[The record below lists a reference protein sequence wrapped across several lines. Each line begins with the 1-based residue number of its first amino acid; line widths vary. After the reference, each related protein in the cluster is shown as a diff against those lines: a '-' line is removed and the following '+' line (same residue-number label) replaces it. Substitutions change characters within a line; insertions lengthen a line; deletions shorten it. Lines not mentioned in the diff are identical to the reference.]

1 MTPDELEEI
10 PAAIERLFYDQQ
22 VRVMEDVVRRIHK
35 TGRITSTADYQIGK
49 MAQQGKST
57 EWIESEIKRLGN
69 LTDAEVRSL
78 YDKVIQADYVRK
90 RGLYEQVNANYT
102 PYEDNKVMQKWVHAL
117 IDQTQGELKNI
128 SRSMGFS
135 VPTGNGKTTFTPLA
149 DYYQRYIDRACMDI
163 MTGAFDYNTVLR
175 RVAKEMA
182 DSGLEY
188 VSYASGH
195 VDRATVAARRAVMT
209 GVNQLSGQI
218 NMRLADELGTNHFEV
233 SWHSGARP
241 EHWWGGQVFSKED
254 LVDVCGYGEV
264 TGLLGAN
271 CRHSFMPFVPGVS
284 TRTYTDEQLAEMNA
298 KERETKTYNGKEYNA
313 YSATQRQRELE
324 RRMQKQRANIVSLK
338 KGEGS
343 KEDIAAAQAKYLKT
357 LYQYRDFSK
366 QMGLSPQMER
376 VYVDRLGRAVN
387 NGRPKSAFGE
397 ERGITNKRVHKNDD
411 YRVDK
416 KEIQSNDY
424 VKKFNGI
431 GVNKNVDE
439 SICKCARAGLTHRD
453 GTTREDLYII
463 SARTGKVLGKN
474 VNDTIEFGVSSNESI
489 VNAVK
494 NCQGDLIGLHTHP
507 DGTPPTGSDFEVS
520 GRRRYNIGVV
530 ACADGSVY
538 TYKHSEQYI
547 SQRYIDDTIEKYK
560 KMVDESGKKMY
571 NSDIEAHKA
580 ALEQLSK
587 EYGIHYEERRK
598 G

>member
-10 PAAIERLFYDQQ
+10 PEAIERLFYDQQ
-22 VRVMEDVVRRIHK
+22 ARVMEDVVRRIHK

-69 LTDAEVRSL
+69 LTDVEVRSL

-90 RGLYEQVNANYT
+90 RGLYEQVNAKYT

-135 VPTGNGKTTFTPLA
+135 VPTGNGKTAFTPLA

-218 NMRLADELGTNHFEV
+218 NMRLADELRTNYFEV

-366 QMGLSPQMER
+366 QMGLSPQMQR
-376 VYVDRLGRAVN
+376 VYVDRLGRVVN
-387 NGRPKSAFGE
+387 NGQPKSAFSE
-397 ERGITNKRVHKNDD
+397 EK
-411 YRVDK
+411 YALS
-416 KEIQSNDY
+416 SN
-424 VKKFNGI
+424 F
-431 GVNKNVDE
+431 VNKNDALHRYAKKIQPLPDYTDIVIHATPDNFLIYTNDE
-439 SICKCARAGLTHRD
+439 EEISYSSKELAGLINLSK
-453 GTTREDLYII
+453 G
-463 SARTGKVLGKN
+463 
-474 VNDTIEFGVSSNESI
+474 
-489 VNAVK
+489 
-494 NCQGDLIGLHTHP
+494 
-507 DGTPPTGSDFEVS
+507 
-520 GRRRYNIGVV
+520 YNGGNIRLV
-530 ACADGSVY
+530 AC
-538 TYKHSEQYI
+538 
-547 SQRYIDDTIEKYK
+547 
-560 KMVDESGKKMY
+560 ESGKKENGVAQQLANELKISVMAPTEKVWVDQDGEIFISDSDTLADMWY
-571 NSDIEAHKA
+571 NGENVRATGSWKLFVPKA
-580 ALEQLSK
+580 S
-587 EYGIHYEERRK
+587 EEK
-598 G
+598 

>member
-135 VPTGNGKTTFTPLA
+135 VPTGNGKTAFTPLA

-175 RVAKEMA
+175 RVSKEMA

-218 NMRLADELGTNHFEV
+218 NMRLADELGTNYFEV

-324 RRMQKQRANIVSLK
+324 RRMQKQRANIVNLK

-376 VYVDRLGRAVN
+376 VYVDRLGRVVN
-387 NGRPKSAFGE
+387 NGRPKSAFSE
-397 ERGITNKRVHKNDD
+397 EK
-411 YRVDK
+411 YALS
-416 KEIQSNDY
+416 SN
-424 VKKFNGI
+424 F
-431 GVNKNVDE
+431 VNKNDALHRYAKKIQPLPDYTDIVIHATPDNFLIYTNDE
-439 SICKCARAGLTHRD
+439 EEISYSSKELAGLINLSK
-453 GTTREDLYII
+453 G
-463 SARTGKVLGKN
+463 
-474 VNDTIEFGVSSNESI
+474 
-489 VNAVK
+489 
-494 NCQGDLIGLHTHP
+494 
-507 DGTPPTGSDFEVS
+507 
-520 GRRRYNIGVV
+520 YNGGNIRLV
-530 ACADGSVY
+530 AC
-538 TYKHSEQYI
+538 
-547 SQRYIDDTIEKYK
+547 
-560 KMVDESGKKMY
+560 ESGKKENGVAQQLANELKISVMAPTEKVWVDQDGEIFISDSDTLAEIWY
-571 NSDIEAHKA
+571 NGEKVKGTGTWKTFTPKGSDE
-580 ALEQLSK
+580 
-587 EYGIHYEERRK
+587 
-598 G
+598 

>member
-10 PAAIERLFYDQQ
+10 PEAIERLFYDQQ
-22 VRVMEDVVRRIHK
+22 ARVMEDVVRRIHK

-78 YDKVIQADYVRK
+78 YDKVVQADYVRK

-135 VPTGNGKTTFTPLA
+135 VPTGNGKTAFTPLA

-218 NMRLADELGTNHFEV
+218 NMRLADELRTNYFEV

-324 RRMQKQRANIVSLK
+324 RRMQKQRANIVNLK

-366 QMGLSPQMER
+366 QMGLSSQMQR
-376 VYVDRLGRAVN
+376 VYVDRLGRVV
-387 NGRPKSAFGE
+387 NGRGTKKENIHQKTVENVAKSNIIVSGA
-397 ERGITNKRVHKNDD
+397 RITNPIGAEAEAFANM
-411 YRVDK
+411 YY
-416 KEIQSNDY
+416 KEIRSFTTD
-424 VKKFNGI
+424 V
-431 GVNKNVDE
+431 
-439 SICKCARAGLTHRD
+439 AR
-453 GTTREDLYII
+453 I
-463 SARTGKVLGKN
+463 ARNLGKN
-474 VNDTIEFGVSSNESI
+474 ESEI
-489 VNAVK
+489 KAIK
-494 NCQGDLIGLHTHP
+494 AYL
-507 DGTPPTGSDFEVS
+507 FE
-520 GRRRYNIGVV
+520 
-530 ACADGSVY
+530 
-538 TYKHSEQYI
+538 
-547 SQRYIDDTIEKYK
+547 
-560 KMVDESGKKMY
+560 DESYLDPDEGVLKRFDPDCAIAQSWQRLMIGK
-571 NSDIEAHKA
+571 DIKDHDRTLIEHELLEMKIKKENPGIEHWEAHELA
-580 ALEQLSK
+580 SK
-587 EYGIHYEERRK
+587 VFDYPREADEYYGNLKKHNEN
-598 G
+598 

>member
-22 VRVMEDVVRRIHK
+22 ARVMEDVVRRIHK

-135 VPTGNGKTTFTPLA
+135 VPTGNGKTAFTPLA

-218 NMRLADELGTNHFEV
+218 NMRLADELRTNYFEV

-298 KERETKTYNGKEYNA
+298 KERETKTYNGNEYNA

-324 RRMQKQRANIVSLK
+324 RRMQKQRANIVNLK

-376 VYVDRLGRAVN
+376 VYVDRLGRVAN

-397 ERGITNKRVHKNDD
+397 TEKGNRGRINRTVMNRKAIESSD
-411 YRVDK
+411 YRRK
-416 KEIQSNDY
+416 INTLPENPAI
-424 VKKFNGI
+424 
-431 GVNKNVDE
+431 
-439 SICKCARAGLTHRD
+439 HRMI
-453 GTTREDLYII
+453 Y
-463 SARTGKVLGKN
+463 
-474 VNDTIEFGVSSNESI
+474 NEM

-494 NCQGDLIGLHTHP
+494 TRSGTEYESLIFINSHTK
-507 DGTPPTGSDFEVS
+507 EVKRS
-520 GRRRYNIGVV
+520 
-530 ACADGSVY
+530 
-538 TYKHSEQYI
+538 
-547 SQRYIDDTIEKYK
+547 
-560 KMVDESGKKMY
+560 
-571 NSDIEAHKA
+571 
-580 ALEQLSK
+580 LL
-587 EYGIHYEERRK
+587 
-598 G
+598 

>member
-22 VRVMEDVVRRIHK
+22 ARVMEDVVRRIHK

-135 VPTGNGKTTFTPLA
+135 VPTGNGKTAFTPLA

-218 NMRLADELGTNHFEV
+218 NMRLADELGTNYFEV

-298 KERETKTYNGKEYNA
+298 KERETKTYNGNEYNA

-324 RRMQKQRANIVSLK
+324 RRMQKQRANIVNLK

-376 VYVDRLGRAVN
+376 VYVDRLGRVAN

-397 ERGITNKRVHKNDD
+397 TEKGNRGRINRTVMNRKAIESSD
-411 YRVDK
+411 YRRK
-416 KEIQSNDY
+416 INTLPENPAI
-424 VKKFNGI
+424 
-431 GVNKNVDE
+431 
-439 SICKCARAGLTHRD
+439 HRMI
-453 GTTREDLYII
+453 Y
-463 SARTGKVLGKN
+463 
-474 VNDTIEFGVSSNESI
+474 NEM

-494 NCQGDLIGLHTHP
+494 TRSGTEYESLIFINSNTKEVKRSLESKRRLSVAPTAGMLKMISRSEDHSIIAIHNHPGSSVPSWADIVVAKERKYKYGLIAAH
-507 DGTPPTGSDFEVS
+507 DGTIYKYEI
-520 GRRRYNIGVV
+520 IG
-530 ACADGSVY
+530 D
-538 TYKHSEQYI
+538 I
-547 SQRYIDDTIEKYK
+547 K
-560 KMVDESGKKMY
+560 KMFYTSAIAKLDRTGY
-571 NSDIEAHKA
+571 NSDSLKTFCADVLA
-580 ALEQLSK
+580 AGIAMKVLE
-587 EYGIHYEERRK
+587 
-598 G
+598 

>member
-78 YDKVIQADYVRK
+78 YDKVVQADYVRK

-135 VPTGNGKTTFTPLA
+135 VPTGNGKTAFTPLA

-218 NMRLADELGTNHFEV
+218 NMRLADELRTNYFEV

-324 RRMQKQRANIVSLK
+324 RRMQKQRANIVNLK

-376 VYVDRLGRAVN
+376 VYVDRLGRVV
-387 NGRPKSAFGE
+387 NGRREKDKSMTE
-397 ERGITNKRVHKNDD
+397 EKYSFSSNFVNKRDRLHRYAKKVPPLSEYTDVAIHATADNFLIYTND
-411 YRVDK
+411 
-416 KEIQSNDY
+416 KEELTYSAKEVAEFLKLSKGYKSGEKIRLIACEAGRKED
-424 VKKFNGI
+424 
-431 GVNKNVDE
+431 GVAQQLANE
-439 SICKCARAGLTHRD
+439 L
-453 GTTREDLYII
+453 
-463 SARTGKVLGKN
+463 
-474 VNDTIEFGVSSNESI
+474 GVSVLAPTEKI
-489 VNAVK
+489 WVNQDGEFFISDSDTLAEIWYNREKVK
-494 NCQGDLIGLHTHP
+494 
-507 DGTPPTGSDFEVS
+507 GTGTWKTFTPKGSDE
-520 GRRRYNIGVV
+520 
-530 ACADGSVY
+530 
-538 TYKHSEQYI
+538 
-547 SQRYIDDTIEKYK
+547 
-560 KMVDESGKKMY
+560 
-571 NSDIEAHKA
+571 
-580 ALEQLSK
+580 
-587 EYGIHYEERRK
+587 
-598 G
+598 

>member
-22 VRVMEDVVRRIHK
+22 ARVMEDVVRRIHK

-78 YDKVIQADYVRK
+78 YDKIVQADYVRK
-90 RGLYEQVNANYT
+90 RDLYEQVNANYT

-135 VPTGNGKTTFTPLA
+135 VPTGNGKTAFTPLA
-149 DYYQRYIDRACMDI
+149 DYYQRYVDRACMDI
-163 MTGAFDYNTVLR
+163 MTGTFDYNTVLR

-218 NMRLADELGTNHFEV
+218 NMRLADELRTNYFEV

-324 RRMQKQRANIVSLK
+324 RRMQKQRANIVNLK

-376 VYVDRLGRAVN
+376 VYVDRLGRVVN
-387 NGRPKSAFGE
+387 NGQPKSAFSE
-397 ERGITNKRVHKNDD
+397 EK
-411 YRVDK
+411 YALS
-416 KEIQSNDY
+416 SN
-424 VKKFNGI
+424 F
-431 GVNKNVDE
+431 VNKNDALHRYAKKIQPLPDYTDIVIHATPDNFLIYTNDE
-439 SICKCARAGLTHRD
+439 EEISYSSKELAGLINLSK
-453 GTTREDLYII
+453 G
-463 SARTGKVLGKN
+463 
-474 VNDTIEFGVSSNESI
+474 
-489 VNAVK
+489 
-494 NCQGDLIGLHTHP
+494 
-507 DGTPPTGSDFEVS
+507 
-520 GRRRYNIGVV
+520 YNGGNIRLV
-530 ACADGSVY
+530 AC
-538 TYKHSEQYI
+538 
-547 SQRYIDDTIEKYK
+547 
-560 KMVDESGKKMY
+560 ESGKKENGVAQQLANELKISVMAPTEKVWVDQDGEIFISDSDTLADMWY
-571 NSDIEAHKA
+571 NGENVRATGSWKLFVPKA
-580 ALEQLSK
+580 S
-587 EYGIHYEERRK
+587 EEK
-598 G
+598 

>member
-22 VRVMEDVVRRIHK
+22 ARVMEDVVRRIHK

-135 VPTGNGKTTFTPLA
+135 VPTGNGKTAFTPLA

-218 NMRLADELGTNHFEV
+218 NMRLADELRTNYFEV

-324 RRMQKQRANIVSLK
+324 RRMQKQRANIVNLK

-376 VYVDRLGRAVN
+376 VYVDRLGRVV
-387 NGRPKSAFGE
+387 NGRREKDKSMTE
-397 ERGITNKRVHKNDD
+397 EKYSFSSNFVNKRDRLHRYAKKVPLLSEYTDVAIHATADNFLIYTND
-411 YRVDK
+411 
-416 KEIQSNDY
+416 KEELTYSAKEVAEFLKLSKGYKSGEKIRLIACEAGRKED
-424 VKKFNGI
+424 
-431 GVNKNVDE
+431 GVAQQLANE
-439 SICKCARAGLTHRD
+439 L
-453 GTTREDLYII
+453 
-463 SARTGKVLGKN
+463 
-474 VNDTIEFGVSSNESI
+474 GVSVLAPTEKI
-489 VNAVK
+489 WVNQDGEFFISDSDTLAEIWYNGEKVK
-494 NCQGDLIGLHTHP
+494 
-507 DGTPPTGSDFEVS
+507 GTGTWKTFTPKGSDE
-520 GRRRYNIGVV
+520 
-530 ACADGSVY
+530 
-538 TYKHSEQYI
+538 
-547 SQRYIDDTIEKYK
+547 
-560 KMVDESGKKMY
+560 
-571 NSDIEAHKA
+571 
-580 ALEQLSK
+580 
-587 EYGIHYEERRK
+587 
-598 G
+598 

>member
-78 YDKVIQADYVRK
+78 YDKVVQADYVRK

-135 VPTGNGKTTFTPLA
+135 VPTGNGKTAFTPLA

-218 NMRLADELGTNHFEV
+218 NMRLADELRTNYFEV

-324 RRMQKQRANIVSLK
+324 RRMQKQRANIVNLK

-376 VYVDRLGRAVN
+376 VYVDRLGRVV
-387 NGRPKSAFGE
+387 NGRREKDKSMTE
-397 ERGITNKRVHKNDD
+397 EKYSFSSNFVNKRDRLHRYAKKVPPLSEYTDVAIHATADNFLIYTND
-411 YRVDK
+411 
-416 KEIQSNDY
+416 KEELTYSAKEVAEFLKLSKGYKSGEKIRLIACEAGRKED
-424 VKKFNGI
+424 
-431 GVNKNVDE
+431 GVAQQLANE
-439 SICKCARAGLTHRD
+439 L
-453 GTTREDLYII
+453 
-463 SARTGKVLGKN
+463 
-474 VNDTIEFGVSSNESI
+474 GVSVLAPTEKI
-489 VNAVK
+489 WVNQDGEFFISDSDTLAEIWYNGEKVK
-494 NCQGDLIGLHTHP
+494 
-507 DGTPPTGSDFEVS
+507 GTGTWKTFTPKGSDE
-520 GRRRYNIGVV
+520 
-530 ACADGSVY
+530 
-538 TYKHSEQYI
+538 
-547 SQRYIDDTIEKYK
+547 
-560 KMVDESGKKMY
+560 
-571 NSDIEAHKA
+571 
-580 ALEQLSK
+580 
-587 EYGIHYEERRK
+587 
-598 G
+598 

>member
-10 PAAIERLFYDQQ
+10 PEAIERLFYDQQ
-22 VRVMEDVVRRIHK
+22 ARVMEDVVRRIHK

-49 MAQQGKST
+49 MAQQGKSA

-69 LTDAEVRSL
+69 LTDVEVRSL

-90 RGLYEQVNANYT
+90 RGLYEQVNAKYT

-135 VPTGNGKTTFTPLA
+135 VPTGNGKTAFTPLA

-218 NMRLADELGTNHFEV
+218 NMRLADELRTNYFEV

-366 QMGLSPQMER
+366 QMGLSPQMQR
-376 VYVDRLGRAVN
+376 VYVDRLGRVVN
-387 NGRPKSAFGE
+387 NGQPKSAFSE
-397 ERGITNKRVHKNDD
+397 EK
-411 YRVDK
+411 YALS
-416 KEIQSNDY
+416 SN
-424 VKKFNGI
+424 F
-431 GVNKNVDE
+431 VNKNDALHRYAKKIQPLPDYTDIVIHATPDNFLIYTNDE
-439 SICKCARAGLTHRD
+439 EEISYSSKELAGLINLSK
-453 GTTREDLYII
+453 G
-463 SARTGKVLGKN
+463 
-474 VNDTIEFGVSSNESI
+474 
-489 VNAVK
+489 
-494 NCQGDLIGLHTHP
+494 
-507 DGTPPTGSDFEVS
+507 
-520 GRRRYNIGVV
+520 YNGGNIRLV
-530 ACADGSVY
+530 AC
-538 TYKHSEQYI
+538 
-547 SQRYIDDTIEKYK
+547 
-560 KMVDESGKKMY
+560 ESGKKENGVAQQLANELKISVMAPTEKVWVDQDGEIFISDSDTLADMWY
-571 NSDIEAHKA
+571 NGENVRATGSWKLFVPKA
-580 ALEQLSK
+580 S
-587 EYGIHYEERRK
+587 EEK
-598 G
+598 

>member
-78 YDKVIQADYVRK
+78 YDKVVQADYVRK

-128 SRSMGFS
+128 SQSMGFS
-135 VPTGNGKTTFTPLA
+135 VPTGNGKTAFTPLA

-163 MTGAFDYNTVLR
+163 MTGTFDYNTVLR

-218 NMRLADELGTNHFEV
+218 NMRLADELGTNYFEV

-324 RRMQKQRANIVSLK
+324 RRMQKQRANIVNLK

-376 VYVDRLGRAVN
+376 VYVDRLGRVVN
-387 NGRPKSAFGE
+387 NGQPKSAFSE
-397 ERGITNKRVHKNDD
+397 EK
-411 YRVDK
+411 YALS
-416 KEIQSNDY
+416 SN
-424 VKKFNGI
+424 F
-431 GVNKNVDE
+431 VNKNDALHRYAKKIQPLPDYTDIVIHATPDNFLIYTNDE
-439 SICKCARAGLTHRD
+439 EEISYSSKELAGLINLSK
-453 GTTREDLYII
+453 G
-463 SARTGKVLGKN
+463 
-474 VNDTIEFGVSSNESI
+474 
-489 VNAVK
+489 
-494 NCQGDLIGLHTHP
+494 
-507 DGTPPTGSDFEVS
+507 
-520 GRRRYNIGVV
+520 YNGGNIRLV
-530 ACADGSVY
+530 AC
-538 TYKHSEQYI
+538 
-547 SQRYIDDTIEKYK
+547 
-560 KMVDESGKKMY
+560 ESGKKENGVAQQLANELKISVMAPTEKVWVDQDGEIFISDSDTLADMWY
-571 NSDIEAHKA
+571 NGENVRATGSWKLFVPKA
-580 ALEQLSK
+580 S
-587 EYGIHYEERRK
+587 EEK
-598 G
+598 

>member
-22 VRVMEDVVRRIHK
+22 ARVMEDVVRRIHK

-135 VPTGNGKTTFTPLA
+135 VPTGNGKTAFTPLA

-218 NMRLADELGTNHFEV
+218 NMRLADELRTNYFEV

-324 RRMQKQRANIVSLK
+324 RRMQKQRANIVNLK

-376 VYVDRLGRAVN
+376 VYVDRLGRVV
-387 NGRPKSAFGE
+387 NGRREKDKSMTE
-397 ERGITNKRVHKNDD
+397 EKYSFSSNFVNKRDRLHRYAKKVPPLSEYTDVAIHATADNFLIYTND
-411 YRVDK
+411 
-416 KEIQSNDY
+416 KEELTYSAKEVAEFLKLSKGYKSGEKIRLIACEAGRKED
-424 VKKFNGI
+424 
-431 GVNKNVDE
+431 GVAQQLANE
-439 SICKCARAGLTHRD
+439 L
-453 GTTREDLYII
+453 
-463 SARTGKVLGKN
+463 
-474 VNDTIEFGVSSNESI
+474 GVSVLAPTEKI
-489 VNAVK
+489 WVNQDGEFFISDSDTLAEIWYNGEKVK
-494 NCQGDLIGLHTHP
+494 
-507 DGTPPTGSDFEVS
+507 GTGTWKTFTPKGSDE
-520 GRRRYNIGVV
+520 
-530 ACADGSVY
+530 
-538 TYKHSEQYI
+538 
-547 SQRYIDDTIEKYK
+547 
-560 KMVDESGKKMY
+560 
-571 NSDIEAHKA
+571 
-580 ALEQLSK
+580 
-587 EYGIHYEERRK
+587 
-598 G
+598 

>member
-22 VRVMEDVVRRIHK
+22 ARVMEDVVRRIHK
-35 TGRITSTADYQIGK
+35 TGRITSTADYQVGK

-218 NMRLADELGTNHFEV
+218 NMRLADELGTNHFEI

-376 VYVDRLGRAVN
+376 VYVDRLGRVVN
-387 NGRPKSAFGE
+387 NGRPKSAFSENSSVKGVE
-397 ERGITNKRVHKNDD
+397 NRGG
-411 YRVDK
+411 
-416 KEIQSNDY
+416 
-424 VKKFNGI
+424 NGI
-431 GVNKNVDE
+431 IKDIVIHKGVGAKSKNYDVLDPVTGE
-439 SICKCARAGLTHRD
+439 VFHFVEGTRIQNSQVFAGKGGVKPLRPEVAEGLEEQIGGKASRWQHCKG
-453 GTTREDLYII
+453 
-463 SARTGKVLGKN
+463 
-474 VNDTIEFGVSSNESI
+474 
-489 VNAVK
+489 
-494 NCQGDLIGLHTHP
+494 
-507 DGTPPTGSDFEVS
+507 
-520 GRRRYNIGVV
+520 
-530 ACADGSVY
+530 
-538 TYKHSEQYI
+538 
-547 SQRYIDDTIEKYK
+547 
-560 KMVDESGKKMY
+560 
-571 NSDIEAHKA
+571 
-580 ALEQLSK
+580 
-587 EYGIHYEERRK
+587 YGILDFYGEDRSAEVHWFQEESVGKHKFKIKRWEDE

>member
-135 VPTGNGKTTFTPLA
+135 VPTGNGKTAFTPLA

-163 MTGAFDYNTVLR
+163 MTGTFDYNTVLR

-218 NMRLADELGTNHFEV
+218 NMRLADELGTNYFEV

-366 QMGLSPQMER
+366 HMGLSPQMER
-376 VYVDRLGRAVN
+376 VYVDRLGRVVN
-387 NGRPKSAFGE
+387 NGRPKSAFSENSGAKGVE
-397 ERGITNKRVHKNDD
+397 NRGGNGIIRVSQGSMAKARRPADAKERAQIINEAIHAKRPFYAEDLRQAYDLYGV
-411 YRVDK
+411 K
-416 KEIQSNDY
+416 KEHGLYDVLIHGAPTFVEYEKKY
-424 VKKFNGI
+424 VL
-431 GVNKNVDE
+431 DTE
-439 SICKCARAGLTHRD
+439 TLY
-453 GTTREDLYII
+453 YII
-463 SARTGKVLGKN
+463 SGRKDYNGEDIRLLSCSTGKKDANGNCVAQELADLLNVKVYAPTDVLNIEPTGNLSVGKRRNGNFECFWKGKN
-474 VNDTIEFGVSSNESI
+474 M
-489 VNAVK
+489 K
-494 NCQGDLIGLHTHP
+494 
-507 DGTPPTGSDFEVS
+507 
-520 GRRRYNIGVV
+520 
-530 ACADGSVY
+530 
-538 TYKHSEQYI
+538 
-547 SQRYIDDTIEKYK
+547 
-560 KMVDESGKKMY
+560 
-571 NSDIEAHKA
+571 
-580 ALEQLSK
+580 
-587 EYGIHYEERRK
+587 
-598 G
+598 

>member
-78 YDKVIQADYVRK
+78 YDKVVQADYVRK

-135 VPTGNGKTTFTPLA
+135 VPTGNGKTAFTPLA

-218 NMRLADELGTNHFEV
+218 NMRLADELRTNYFEV

-324 RRMQKQRANIVSLK
+324 RRMQKQRANIVNLK

-376 VYVDRLGRAVN
+376 VYVDRLGRVVN
-387 NGRPKSAFGE
+387 NGRPKSAFSE
-397 ERGITNKRVHKNDD
+397 EK
-411 YRVDK
+411 YALS
-416 KEIQSNDY
+416 SN
-424 VKKFNGI
+424 F
-431 GVNKNVDE
+431 VNKNDALHRYAKKIQPLPDYTDIVIHATPDNFLIYTNDE
-439 SICKCARAGLTHRD
+439 EEISYSSKELAGLINLSK
-453 GTTREDLYII
+453 G
-463 SARTGKVLGKN
+463 
-474 VNDTIEFGVSSNESI
+474 
-489 VNAVK
+489 
-494 NCQGDLIGLHTHP
+494 
-507 DGTPPTGSDFEVS
+507 
-520 GRRRYNIGVV
+520 YNGGNIRLV
-530 ACADGSVY
+530 AC
-538 TYKHSEQYI
+538 
-547 SQRYIDDTIEKYK
+547 
-560 KMVDESGKKMY
+560 ESGKKENGVAQQLANELKISVMAPTEKVWVDQDGEIFISDSDTLAEIWY
-571 NSDIEAHKA
+571 NGEKVKGTGTWKTFTPKGSDE
-580 ALEQLSK
+580 
-587 EYGIHYEERRK
+587 
-598 G
+598 

>member
-22 VRVMEDVVRRIHK
+22 ARVMEDVVRRIHK

-135 VPTGNGKTTFTPLA
+135 VPTGNGKTAFTPLA

-218 NMRLADELGTNHFEV
+218 NMRLADELRTNYFEV

-298 KERETKTYNGKEYNA
+298 KERETKTYNGNEYNA

-376 VYVDRLGRAVN
+376 VYVDRLGRVVN
-387 NGRPKSAFGE
+387 NGRPKSAFSE
-397 ERGITNKRVHKNDD
+397 EK
-411 YRVDK
+411 YALS
-416 KEIQSNDY
+416 SN
-424 VKKFNGI
+424 F
-431 GVNKNVDE
+431 VNKNDALHRYAKKIQPLPDYTDIVIHATPDKFLIYTNDE
-439 SICKCARAGLTHRD
+439 
-453 GTTREDLYII
+453 E
-463 SARTGKVLGKN
+463 
-474 VNDTIEFGVSSNESI
+474 
-489 VNAVK
+489 
-494 NCQGDLIGLHTHP
+494 
-507 DGTPPTGSDFEVS
+507 EVS
-520 GRRRYNIGVV
+520 YSSKELAGMINLSKGYNGGNIRLV
-530 ACADGSVY
+530 AC
-538 TYKHSEQYI
+538 
-547 SQRYIDDTIEKYK
+547 
-560 KMVDESGKKMY
+560 ESGKKENGVAQQLANELKISVMAPTEKVWVDQDGEIFISDSDTLADMWY
-571 NSDIEAHKA
+571 NGEKVKGTGTWKTFTPKGSDE
-580 ALEQLSK
+580 
-587 EYGIHYEERRK
+587 
-598 G
+598 

>member
-22 VRVMEDVVRRIHK
+22 ARVMEDVVRRIHK

-135 VPTGNGKTTFTPLA
+135 VPTGNGKTAFTPLA

-284 TRTYTDEQLAEMNA
+284 TRTYTDEQLEEMNA
-298 KERETKTYNGKEYNA
+298 RERETKTYNGKEYNA

-324 RRMQKQRANIVSLK
+324 RRMQKQRANIVNLK

-376 VYVDRLGRAVN
+376 VYVDRLGRVMN
-387 NGRPKSAFGE
+387 NGRPKSTFSENSGAKGDSGRSFRHPIDAGVFKTFTMPRDDHKQVDVIKPKNIIKELHKSDVGKAAYEYITKHNIPVGLLYNVNNDDDVDGYYDRIDKTINIYIDKTRTVHETAKTFVHEATHCRINSKGNTQKEEVRCFIEEKKFDGE
-397 ERGITNKRVHKNDD
+397 KLTYGAIKTIISNVKKNDA
-411 YRVDK
+411 YK
-416 KEIQSNDY
+416 
-424 VKKFNGI
+424 
-431 GVNKNVDE
+431 
-439 SICKCARAGLTHRD
+439 
-453 GTTREDLYII
+453 DLPW
-463 SARTGKVLGKN
+463 R
-474 VNDTIEFGVSSNESI
+474 
-489 VNAVK
+489 
-494 NCQGDLIGLHTHP
+494 
-507 DGTPPTGSDFEVS
+507 
-520 GRRRYNIGVV
+520 
-530 ACADGSVY
+530 
-538 TYKHSEQYI
+538 
-547 SQRYIDDTIEKYK
+547 
-560 KMVDESGKKMY
+560 
-571 NSDIEAHKA
+571 
-580 ALEQLSK
+580 
-587 EYGIHYEERRK
+587 
-598 G
+598 

>member
-22 VRVMEDVVRRIHK
+22 ARVMEDVVRRIHK

-135 VPTGNGKTTFTPLA
+135 VPTGNGKTAFTPLA

-218 NMRLADELGTNHFEV
+218 NMRLADELGTNYFEV

-324 RRMQKQRANIVSLK
+324 RRMQKQRANIVNLK

-376 VYVDRLGRAVN
+376 VYVDRLGRVV
-387 NGRPKSAFGE
+387 NGRREKDKSMTE
-397 ERGITNKRVHKNDD
+397 EKYSFSSNFVNKRDRLHRYAKKVPPLSEYTDVAIHATADNFLIYTND
-411 YRVDK
+411 
-416 KEIQSNDY
+416 KEELTYSAKEVAEFLKLSKGYKSGEKIRLIACEAGRKED
-424 VKKFNGI
+424 
-431 GVNKNVDE
+431 GVAQQLANE
-439 SICKCARAGLTHRD
+439 L
-453 GTTREDLYII
+453 
-463 SARTGKVLGKN
+463 
-474 VNDTIEFGVSSNESI
+474 GVSVLAPTEKI
-489 VNAVK
+489 WVNQDGEFFISDSDTLAEIWYNGEKVK
-494 NCQGDLIGLHTHP
+494 
-507 DGTPPTGSDFEVS
+507 GTGTWKTFTPKGSDE
-520 GRRRYNIGVV
+520 
-530 ACADGSVY
+530 
-538 TYKHSEQYI
+538 
-547 SQRYIDDTIEKYK
+547 
-560 KMVDESGKKMY
+560 
-571 NSDIEAHKA
+571 
-580 ALEQLSK
+580 
-587 EYGIHYEERRK
+587 
-598 G
+598 

>member
-135 VPTGNGKTTFTPLA
+135 VPTGNGKTAFTPLA

-163 MTGAFDYNTVLR
+163 MTGVFDYNTVLR

-218 NMRLADELGTNHFEV
+218 NMRLADELRTNYFEV

-324 RRMQKQRANIVSLK
+324 RRMQKQRANIVNLK

-376 VYVDRLGRAVN
+376 VYVDRLGRVVN
-387 NGRPKSAFGE
+387 NGRPKSAFSE
-397 ERGITNKRVHKNDD
+397 EK
-411 YRVDK
+411 YALS
-416 KEIQSNDY
+416 SN
-424 VKKFNGI
+424 F
-431 GVNKNVDE
+431 VNKNDALHRYAKKIQPLPDYTDIVIHATPDNFLIYTNDE
-439 SICKCARAGLTHRD
+439 EEISYSSKELAGLINLSK
-453 GTTREDLYII
+453 G
-463 SARTGKVLGKN
+463 
-474 VNDTIEFGVSSNESI
+474 
-489 VNAVK
+489 
-494 NCQGDLIGLHTHP
+494 
-507 DGTPPTGSDFEVS
+507 
-520 GRRRYNIGVV
+520 YNGGNIRLV
-530 ACADGSVY
+530 AC
-538 TYKHSEQYI
+538 
-547 SQRYIDDTIEKYK
+547 
-560 KMVDESGKKMY
+560 ESGKKENGVAQQLANELKISVMAPTEKVWVDQDGEIFISDSDTLAEIWY
-571 NSDIEAHKA
+571 NGEKVKGTGTWKTFTPKGSDE
-580 ALEQLSK
+580 
-587 EYGIHYEERRK
+587 
-598 G
+598 

>member
-22 VRVMEDVVRRIHK
+22 ARVMEDVVRRIHK

-135 VPTGNGKTTFTPLA
+135 VPTGNGKTAFTPLA

-218 NMRLADELGTNHFEV
+218 NMRLADELRTNYFEV

-324 RRMQKQRANIVSLK
+324 RRMQKQRANIVNLK

-376 VYVDRLGRAVN
+376 VYVDRLGRVVN
-387 NGRPKSAFGE
+387 NGQPKSAFSE
-397 ERGITNKRVHKNDD
+397 EK
-411 YRVDK
+411 YALS
-416 KEIQSNDY
+416 SN
-424 VKKFNGI
+424 F
-431 GVNKNVDE
+431 VNKNDALHRYAKKIQPLPDYTDIVIHATPDNFLIYTNDE
-439 SICKCARAGLTHRD
+439 EEISYSSKELAGLINLSK
-453 GTTREDLYII
+453 G
-463 SARTGKVLGKN
+463 
-474 VNDTIEFGVSSNESI
+474 
-489 VNAVK
+489 
-494 NCQGDLIGLHTHP
+494 
-507 DGTPPTGSDFEVS
+507 
-520 GRRRYNIGVV
+520 YNGGNIRLV
-530 ACADGSVY
+530 AC
-538 TYKHSEQYI
+538 
-547 SQRYIDDTIEKYK
+547 
-560 KMVDESGKKMY
+560 ESGKKENGVAQQLANELKISVMAPTEKVWVDQDGEIFISDSDTLADMWY
-571 NSDIEAHKA
+571 NGENVRATGSWKLFVPKA
-580 ALEQLSK
+580 S
-587 EYGIHYEERRK
+587 EEK
-598 G
+598 

>member
-22 VRVMEDVVRRIHK
+22 ARVMEDVVRRIHK

-135 VPTGNGKTTFTPLA
+135 VPTGNGKTAFTPLA

-218 NMRLADELGTNHFEV
+218 NMRLADELGTNYFEV

-264 TGLLGAN
+264 TGLLGVN

-376 VYVDRLGRAVN
+376 VYVDRLGRVVN
-387 NGRPKSAFGE
+387 NGRPKSAFSENSGVKGVE
-397 ERGITNKRVHKNDD
+397 NRGG
-411 YRVDK
+411 
-416 KEIQSNDY
+416 
-424 VKKFNGI
+424 NGI
-431 GVNKNVDE
+431 IKDIVIHNGVGAKSKNYDVLDPVTGE
-439 SICKCARAGLTHRD
+439 VFHFVEGTRIQNSQVFAGKGGVKPLRPEVAEGLEEQIGGKASRWQHCKG
-453 GTTREDLYII
+453 
-463 SARTGKVLGKN
+463 
-474 VNDTIEFGVSSNESI
+474 
-489 VNAVK
+489 
-494 NCQGDLIGLHTHP
+494 
-507 DGTPPTGSDFEVS
+507 
-520 GRRRYNIGVV
+520 
-530 ACADGSVY
+530 
-538 TYKHSEQYI
+538 
-547 SQRYIDDTIEKYK
+547 
-560 KMVDESGKKMY
+560 
-571 NSDIEAHKA
+571 
-580 ALEQLSK
+580 
-587 EYGIHYEERRK
+587 YGILDFYGEDRSAEVHWFQEESVGKHKFKIKRWEDE